1 MSTAL
6 LHLRAVQIGVSLRDL
21 ELLTIGMLN
30 DMYAEAMNDREGTY
44 AQLATQE
51 DFDAFARG

>member
-6 LHLRAVQIGVSLRDL
+6 LHLRAVQLGISLRDL

-30 DMYAEAMNDREGTY
+30 DMYAEALNDRDGSY
-44 AQLATQE
+44 AQLATQD